1 MIVTYKLT
9 HMRIFISWSGERS
22 HKIAELFKD
31 WIQCVIQAAKPWI
44 SSHDIERGA
53 LWYTEISKTLADSQ
67 FGILCLTPENKT
79 EPWILFEAG
88 ALAKGIEENRVCT
101 LLIDL
106 RNTDIDNPLAQF
118 NHTIA
123 CDKESMWELVQ
134 TINNA
139 LLENK
144 LQEKVL
150 KSVFET
156 YWEQFL

>member
-1 MIVTYKLT
+1 MK
-9 HMRIFISWSGERS
+9 IFISWSGERS
-22 HKIAELFKD
+22 QKIAELFKD

-44 SSHDIERGA
+44 SSHDVDRGA

-106 RNTDIDNPLAQF
+106 KNTDIGNPLAQS
-118 NHTIA
+118 HY
-123 CDKESMWELVQ
+123 CV
-134 TINNA
+134 
-139 LLENK
+139 
-144 LQEKVL
+144 
-150 KSVFET
+150 
-156 YWEQFL
+156 